1 MNNYISKYWSCYLSV
16 GAIIISMVAI
26 IIAAPRY
33 TPVSIDY
40 LGVIAGILSILV
52 TTLLGWQIWTV
63 ISIDKKINDKIQEL
77 SKKIDVRFNNLAS
90 SFTDNINKT
99 QESLRVSGTLS
110 TAAALYKAESIN
122 LNVCLMTGNANYVEA
137 TGILSHIIE
146 YASVLNDPQTLNTAA
161 KALVDTIDIMVR
173 TGIRAQDS
181 EIIYNSFLKLSQHV
195 LEILPASDDQ
205 VSRIYLMR
213 NKIKDYLH

>member
-1 MNNYISKYWSCYLSV
+1 MNDSQTLFDFDSK
-16 GAIIISMVAI
+16 
-26 IIAAPRY
+26 
-33 TPVSIDY
+33 D
-40 LGVIAGILSILV
+40 
-52 TTLLGWQIWTV
+52 
-63 ISIDKKINDKIQEL
+63 
-77 SKKIDVRFNNLAS
+77 
-90 SFTDNINKT
+90 
-99 QESLRVSGTLS
+99 
-110 TAAALYKAESIN
+110 
-122 LNVCLMTGNANYVEA
+122 
-137 TGILSHIIE
+137 ILSHIIE